1 MDNRIIYLE
10 WPSWIYAQQNKEM
23 GDNILRFTDK
33 PSKRKKWMIGNLIP
47 CLFHNDESL
56 FTGIERATVFYRA
69 YYSLK
74 RNSRDESNRKSNRVY
89 KWSDDI
95 KDIYCSKLIPKHFI
109 SLDEL
114 KNIQQEINQNFVS
127 CFPPSSWYIHL
138 PFTLRKPYI
147 SRDDTD
153 FYIIDNPV
161 KKEWVFKVPYIAAS
175 QWKGALRSAM
185 VRDLVSCLGA
195 GNNDVE
201 KFNEERLRLFRL
213 FGNEKDGTS
222 EFLNRVLARYSQGE
236 DSVGEQAD
244 QDTGK
249 LFKAEIKRVNEV
261 FKSDL
266 IRKGYRQGD
275 IEGFQGSLHFYPT
288 YFDQIGLE
296 VINPHDRKTGAGKNP
311 IYFECVPEGTKG
323 VFNLLYV
330 VLVGPEL
337 NSEKAEEQAKQDLK
351 AAARGVK
358 SMITRYGFG
367 AKTSSGFGVADVGWE
382 EASIR
387 PEDEEFQAYWEEAW
401 REDLA

>member
-1 MDNRIIYLE
+1 MKYEFMSQYPFILKDRDTQVFAIDFLVQKQPDAPTHWTEPKEIEDDWMRLMVLSQAIATPYKEQARIG
-10 WPSWIYAQQNKEM
+10 M
-23 GDNILRFTDK
+23 R
-33 PSKRKKWMIGNLIP
+33 
-47 CLFHNDESL
+47 
-56 FTGIERATVFYRA
+56 
-69 YYSLK
+69 
-74 RNSRDESNRKSNRVY
+74 RDPGGYNY
-89 KWSDDI
+89 W
-95 KDIYCSKLIPKHFI
+95 
-109 SLDEL
+109 L
-114 KNIQQEINQNFVS
+114 KNRSSSFLHKRLDDMKAIGLVAPNTIIPPITGFPFGSWAINF
-127 CFPPSSWYIHL
+127 

-244 QDTGK
+244 QDK
-249 LFKAEIKRVNEV
+249 RELFKAEIKRVNEV

-266 IRKGYRQGD
+266 LSKGYRQGD

-323 VFNLLYV
+323 VFTLLYV
-330 VLVGPEL
+330 LLVGPEL

-358 SMITRYGFG
+358 AMITRYGFG

-387 PEDEEFQAYWEEAW
+387 PEDEEFQAYWEEVW